1 MIGLQVPQ
9 IPSDTQLV
17 VVDWGDADLGVS
29 DSSLATSQN
38 AWTMTKAILSRAPH
52 TRIIY
57 IGIHCAPDCPK
68 AGVEAWNDMD
78 AMLGKRY
85 GGYVDIGQI
94 GPDGMNAKFP
104 DGGHM
109 SLEAAAA
116 MAARVADVMRTLR

>member
-9 IPSDTQLV
+9 IPSNAQLV
-17 VVDWGDADLGVS
+17 IVDWGDADLGVS
-29 DSSLATSQN
+29 GSLPATSQN

-57 IGIHCAPDCPK
+57 IGLHCAPDCAK
-68 AGVEAWNDMD
+68 AGVNAWNDMD
-78 AMLGKRY
+78 ATLGRRY
-85 GGYVDIGQI
+85 GGYVDVSQI
-94 GPDGMNAKFP
+94 GPDGINAEFP

-116 MAARVADVMRTLR
+116 MAERVVEVMRTLH